1 MTNTLWAI
9 FAAGWAVVVFL
20 VLVFFRGARCAD
32 EWDDTDDWRADGA
45 RELTDIAEK

>member
-32 EWDDTDDWRADGA
+32 EWVGRRGRLA
-45 RELTDIAEK
+45 RRWCA